1 VKVNRDRH
9 LADIQSTYTV
19 LPCSMLASVAE
30 VAGRALSTR
39 RGSGRNADMT
49 PSANRDRFV
58 SASQMHIELL
68 HAPLSL
74 LRPNDL
80 TIRAWLGH
88 VSLDATN
95 IYAEADLEMK
105 ANALAHCDLP
115 PPAKREKKRRRFS
128 GHLDVTAAR
137 GRPRI
142 QDAREAPP
150 CCESMELS
158 V

>member
-1 VKVNRDRH
+1 
-9 LADIQSTYTV
+9 
-19 LPCSMLASVAE
+19 MLASVAE

-58 SASQMHIELL
+58 SASQMHIVLL

-128 GHLDVTAAR
+128 GTPRRNSCAGKTANSGCPRGATLLRIHGTIGVAMRAFLAR
-137 GRPRI
+137 
-142 QDAREAPP
+142 
-150 CCESMELS
+150 
-158 V
+158 